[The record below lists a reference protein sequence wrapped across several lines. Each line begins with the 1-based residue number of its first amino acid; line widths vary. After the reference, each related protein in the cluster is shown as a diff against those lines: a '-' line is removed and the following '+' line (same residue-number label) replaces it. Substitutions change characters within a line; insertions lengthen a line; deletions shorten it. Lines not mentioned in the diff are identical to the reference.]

1 MLTWIFAVLAL
12 YLFNL
17 MLVSYLRFSQSGMSQ
32 ADMVK
37 VGLGPR
43 DQLPEL
49 GVMGGRADR
58 ALNNLKES
66 LPFFLTLAVLCVAM
80 GKVTPMSIYGA
91 MLFTAARYAYLPSYL
106 WGLPGLRSAIWMV
119 AMAGLVMMVISL
131 F

>member
-17 MLVSYLRFSQSGMSQ
+17 MLVSYLRFSQSDMSQ

-91 MLFTAARYAYLPSYL
+91 MLFTAARYAYLPSYI